1 MAKNRLNKFY
11 NPKLYKPPAAASFV
25 QIQAHTQKKQQ
36 IGPPPSAEFGGSK
49 GEEGSGVI
57 HMLDM
62 MVEEIDKEMTVAEAE
77 EKDAQEDY
85 EKMMADSADK
95 RAEDSKTM
103 TDKES
108 ALAEMMA
115 ELEQHKEDKFSTFN
129 QLMETGEYIANL
141 HKECDWLLE
150 NFESRKA
157 ARKGEVEA
165 MAKAKDVLNGA
176 DYSLLQLSMPNTVT
190 RRFLRKA

>member
-1 MAKNRLNKFY
+1 MAKGRLNEMSA
-11 NPKLYKPPAAASFV
+11 PPRD
-25 QIQAHTQKKQQ
+25 IIK
-36 IGPPPSAEFGGSK
+36 
-49 GEEGSGVI
+49 
-57 HMLDM
+57 MLDD
-62 MVEEIDKEMTVAEAE
+62 MVAGLDKELTVGKAT

-95 RAEDSKTM
+95 RAEDSKSM

-108 ALAEMMA
+108 ALAEMET
-115 ELEQHKEDKFSTFN
+115 ELEQHKEDKMSAFN
-129 QLMETGEYIANL
+129 EFTENGEYIANL

-157 ARKGEVEA
+157 ARKGEIEA

-176 DYSLLQLSMPNTVT
+176 DYSLLQTSGPHSVT
-190 RRFLRKA
+190 HRFLRKA